1 MGGKHRKSRYESS
14 SSSDSEISDSSS
26 DTSDSD
32 LDTSSRHKSHYRTG
46 RSRHKKH
53 RKHKKDRRSR
63 SSSSDSSVSLDRK
76 HRKHKHHKKHKHS
89 KHPKHEQC
97 KADNGIYNKGRESG
111 IRYDLGR
118 QDLYS
123 TNDKDQYRYNMDGY
137 WDRDARNSYDQ
148 DICRDYR
155 RSESDQSRREKYYGY
170 HREASSSES
179 QYYAHLR
186 YLTQSES
193 YRHSQI
199 TSHEQRQ
206 NEYEYKHY
214 PGTQQRDNHS
224 HSRYYSQQDNCRHLV
239 SRQSSYS
246 QTAGSQPTAY
256 FHTKPIC
263 DKSLLTADSLQQS
276 LLDAKKKFLNNF
288 AEIDRKFKEHEN
300 EITKQ
305 YQCAQRELLQARERV
320 KMKYNMV
327 SPESNLEKIGSMQSS
342 SVESLNYHIPKTGG
356 SMPTASHQIKNQ
368 EPKIKNEYSKIENEQ
383 EQYQK
388 IESGLEDLCP
398 DKLIT
403 KDENVRDI
411 QADEYLNAYSNTIK
425 HSDSVI
431 QEDSV
436 KKATLVSSKNDLNH
450 EKFLTQEEIM
460 TDASS
465 DIPYDLSSSFIGQ
478 LLKSSLVTS
487 CFCDLSS
494 TFMAELI
501 EDQLHSISETDF
513 DDPFRSNSHEYQM
526 ISTPKYEQLPNFEAY
541 QIVLSTASPRPISEI
556 LKEASSRQKK
566 KTQKAKDLPNIKIN
580 SSQCETFD
588 SSKSQESAI
597 SKDSKSKLSTVHF
610 SPMLSEEISK
620 SSDQIQPPVID
631 HEPSLSLNL
640 SFEDS
645 IWSENETSTAKL
657 N

>member
-1 MGGKHRKSRYESS
+1 
-14 SSSDSEISDSSS
+14 
-26 DTSDSD
+26 
-32 LDTSSRHKSHYRTG
+32 
-46 RSRHKKH
+46 
-53 RKHKKDRRSR
+53 
-63 SSSSDSSVSLDRK
+63 
-76 HRKHKHHKKHKHS
+76 
-89 KHPKHEQC
+89 
-97 KADNGIYNKGRESG
+97 
-111 IRYDLGR
+111 
-118 QDLYS
+118 
-123 TNDKDQYRYNMDGY
+123 MDGY

-148 DICRDYR
+148 DICRDYH
-155 RSESDQSRREKYYGY
+155 RSERDQSRREKYYCY
-170 HREASSSES
+170 HRGASSSES
-179 QYYAHLR
+179 QYYAHSR

-193 YRHSQI
+193 YRHLQM

-214 PGTQQRDNHS
+214 PVTQQRDNHS
-224 HSRYYSQQDNCRHLV
+224 HSRYYSQQDDCRHLV

-263 DKSLLTADSLQQS
+263 DKSLLTADSLQQTQS
-276 LLDAKKKFLNNF
+276 TTDSFNQSRAYHSNQIIDMTTSQLGGSSQSDGSWSSASFHYQIGQGGSLQPDGSQSSANVHSQIASNQSTAQFHNHADSSQQEACLFIQLTNDAFIPIDLSLSPSELRTLKDKLLNAEQGLLDAKKKFLNNL

-327 SPESNLEKIGSMQSS
+327 SPESNSEKIGSMQSS

-356 SMPTASHQIKNQ
+356 SMPTPSHQINNQ

-450 EKFLTQEEIM
+450 EKSFTQEEIM

-487 CFCDLSS
+487 CFCDLPS
-494 TFMAELI
+494 TVMAELI

-526 ISTPKYEQLPNFEAY
+526 SSIPKYDQVPNFEAY

-566 KTQKAKDLPNIKIN
+566 RLKEQKIYPTLRSILHNVKHLIHQNLKEVPSVKI
-580 SSQCETFD
+580 
-588 SSKSQESAI
+588 
-597 SKDSKSKLSTVHF
+597 
-610 SPMLSEEISK
+610 
-620 SSDQIQPPVID
+620 
-631 HEPSLSLNL
+631 LSLNCPL
-640 SFEDS
+640 YTFHLCFLKKSQNLLIKS
-645 IWSENETSTAKL
+645 NHL
-657 N
+657 